1 MKRNILFGFLLIGLV
16 VMEWG
21 CDDIPAACKSNS
33 YNVVAIDST
42 QFLMMDSNSYLKSL
56 SIDSVAFDEFVI
68 KVDFKTELISYLSNS
83 SSLYATPPCPPPN
96 SNWFID
102 KISVLD
108 LDETY
113 TTDWEIAQPYY
124 KYFIDIDSIRGNE
137 FWNVPINMY
146 LKPKSAPSKT
156 GSYKFSIRI
165 ETTEGN
171 VFEII
176 TDPII
181 ITP

>member
-33 YNVVAIDST
+33 YNVVATDST

-108 LDETY
+108 LDGTY